1 MRGNRHNRSVIAVVI
16 RQYGTGLYRSYVS
29 LSHESSIC
37 LGTHSDEESATDRLN
52 HFWKAYDEGSI
63 RTSEDL
69 NCLIDPPS
77 GNGSDT
83 AATSQPE
90 PAGANRS
97 QPEIARDY

>member
-1 MRGNRHNRSVIAVVI
+1 MRGNRQYRGVIAVVI

-29 LSHESSIC
+29 LSHDNSIC

-69 NCLIDPPS
+69 IGLIDTPPVNPDPS
-77 GNGSDT
+77 NS
-83 AATSQPE
+83 SQPE
-90 PAGANRS
+90 V
-97 QPEIARDY
+97 ARDC